1 MKKIFT
7 LLIIAIMTI
16 SASAATHVWYTTG
29 SKAQT
34 VVPAN
39 DTYFSLTK
47 GSGDASWSSKGKHK
61 GTYIDDDGTK
71 IECSDAVKMEST
83 TKMSFTNTNKATV
96 TIVQTT
102 SNKGGDFLKF
112 DGQKITGTP
121 TPKTGDVTVQVYT
134 LNDIA
139 AGTHSITRSSET
151 GLMYVKVVEEES
163 GLPGLTVPTITFDK
177 TTGLVSIEAASGES
191 PIKITYTTDGTL
203 PTEDSQVYS
212 EPFTVADGTT
222 VKAVA
227 IGDGETASNSAPARV
242 DVLLEN
248 GTVATPEV
256 KQFNGTF
263 AISCATI
270 NAAVQYSLDNGTT
283 WVDYTIPVTLTE
295 TKDVKIKATRDTW
308 TTAEANVTVTALP
321 ALANTAR
328 ILLGNGAFN
337 SDTSTNTLTGK
348 DTADDKAEGFV
359 LTMADATKAWG
370 KGNKITP
377 PGRTAIH
384 GSNGVQIKLAVPAG
398 LEVKRITLYSY
409 LAAVTARNTGW
420 KEVNGTTNNSADL
433 VPMASTDVNNP
444 DIRIFDITN
453 STDVIT
459 FTNTG
464 ERPDFVMAVDV
475 VAATPSAHLYL
486 GDGETNE
493 HPAFNGEDYNQ
504 IYYNDV
510 TNHGVTLKHGN
521 TGAEIYWNFT
531 AATDANEPATNEPAA
546 QAGETT
552 VEKDGVTYNLYTGP
566 IKDISA
572 NKGTLSYFARLKGAD
587 SEVKT
592 VTVND
597 QGTSIDEIGVD
608 TEAAP
613 AEYFNLQG
621 VRVAADALTPGIY
634 VKRLGNKVEKICVK

>member
-1 MKKIFT
+1 
-7 LLIIAIMTI
+7 
-16 SASAATHVWYTTG
+16 
-29 SKAQT
+29 
-34 VVPAN
+34 
-39 DTYFSLTK
+39 
-47 GSGDASWSSKGKHK
+47 
-61 GTYIDDDGTK
+61 
-71 IECSDAVKMEST
+71 
-83 TKMSFTNTNKATV
+83 
-96 TIVQTT
+96 
-102 SNKGGDFLKF
+102 
-112 DGQKITGTP
+112 
-121 TPKTGDVTVQVYT
+121 
-134 LNDIA
+134 
-139 AGTHSITRSSET
+139 
-151 GLMYVKVVEEES
+151 MYVKVVEEES

-191 PIKITYTTDGTL
+191 PVKITYTTDGTL
-203 PTEDSQVYS
+203 PTEDSQAYS

-227 IGDGETASNSAPARV
+227 IGGGETTSNSAPASV

-270 NAAVQYSLDNGTT
+270 NAAVQYSLDNGAT

-321 ALANTAR
+321 ALDNTAR

-348 DTADDKAEGFV
+348 DTADDKAEGFA

-384 GSNGVQIKLAVPAG
+384 GLNGVQIKLAVPAG

-420 KEVNGTTNNSADL
+420 KEVNGVTNESADL
-433 VPMASTDVNNP
+433 VPMASTNANNP
-444 DIRIFDITN
+444 DIRIFDIEN
-453 STDVIT
+453 GTDEIT

-566 IKDISA
+566 IKEISA

-634 VKRLGNKVEKICVK
+634 VKRQGNKVEKISVK

>member
-1 MKKIFT
+1 MDGNAFIKFT
-7 LLIIAIMTI
+7 TEA
-16 SASAATHVWYTTG
+16 
-29 SKAQT
+29 
-34 VVPAN
+34 P
-39 DTYFSLTK
+39 
-47 GSGDASWSSKGKHK
+47 
-61 GTYIDDDGTK
+61 
-71 IECSDAVKMEST
+71 
-83 TKMSFTNTNKATV
+83 ATV
-96 TIVQTT
+96 TIYQSTKTNAQLAPRLNDEDMT
-102 SNKGGDFLKF
+102 SD
-112 DGQKITGTP
+112 KITDPDGFSGVVAYQR
-121 TPKTGDVTVQVYT
+121 KIEAGDYTITRAKDAKGAGKEINILYVGVQVEEVK
-134 LNDIA
+134 
-139 AGTHSITRSSET
+139 GT
-151 GLMYVKVVEEES
+151 K
-163 GLPGLTVPTITFDK
+163 LTSPTISFDK

-191 PIKITYTTDGTL
+191 PVKITYTTDGTL
-203 PTEDSQVYS
+203 PTEDSQAYS

-227 IGDGETASNSAPARV
+227 IGDGETTSNSAPASV

-270 NAAVQYSLDNGTT
+270 NAAVQYSLDNGAT

-348 DTADDKAEGFV
+348 DTADDKAEGFA
-359 LTMADATKAWG
+359 LTMADAIKAWG

-420 KEVNGTTNNSADL
+420 KEVNGVTNESADL
-433 VPMASTDVNNP
+433 VPMASTNANNP
-444 DIRIFDITN
+444 DIRIFDIEN
-453 STDVIT
+453 GTDEIT

-566 IKDISA
+566 IKEISA

-634 VKRLGNKVEKICVK
+634 VKRQGNKVEKICVK